1 MSAKHSFEGADLSID
16 GPPKFDLGAVV
27 EDPAVVKNGGD
38 APISDFQEDPKNT
51 RIDYVE
57 SELQMLIESIRR
69 EGVMQP
75 LHVLKQDSGK
85 LLIISGH
92 RRFRAAQAAGLT
104 HLPWILA
111 RESHLSLVARL
122 QENAVRE
129 DIQPMDKAK
138 AIHELMETGLSRK
151 EVAER
156 IGLDVTSVTH
166 LLALLKLPPFLRAI
180 YDSQKC
186 RRPKYL
192 YDLRRLYDKN
202 PTLVEQRCQ
211 AADAIEITL
220 IRDLEAAVSPVDEA
234 AKASPKKKNGK
245 ESKKPAK
252 PLPFAV
258 SVARGRFSF
267 KGKPAKILRIIA
279 KLEDGSEYEVKG
291 GDLAKFLWAAAAD

>member
-85 LLIISGH
+85 LLIVSGH

-138 AIHELMETGLSRK
+138 AIHELMDTGLNRK

-156 IGLDVTSVTH
+156 IGLD
-166 LLALLKLPPFLRAI
+166 R
-180 YDSQKC
+180 
-186 RRPKYL
+186 
-192 YDLRRLYDKN
+192 RRLAHDGDIRRQAGQGQTKGEVAAFADE
-202 PTLVEQRCQ
+202 PL
-211 AADAIEITL
+211 AADGQAEPAANVGDEL
-220 IRDLEAAVSPVDEA
+220 RGRLGAGRDIRDARVD
-234 AKASPKKKNGK
+234 
-245 ESKKPAK
+245 
-252 PLPFAV
+252 
-258 SVARGRFSF
+258 AR
-267 KGKPAKILRIIA
+267 
-279 KLEDGSEYEVKG
+279 
-291 GDLAKFLWAAAAD
+291 